1 MSYILDALKK
11 SEYERNLGRNLAPG
25 DGVPG
30 VAAPRPLWPRI
41 VGLLLAL
48 NLLGIAL
55 MVWWPEG
62 ESASSEVAAV
72 SDAASTASAPAPA
85 AVETDSADPRPAS
98 VAPTPVAPL
107 AEVAAPTAPALTE
120 TAHVAPPPKAPAARI
135 DDAPPLRLLPAEF
148 QSTLPPLQVNI
159 HVYGEDASARLL
171 YINDRQARVGEFVHE
186 GVRVEAIVADG
197 AVLSYRGRLFKLPR
211 PN

>member
-41 VGLLLAL
+41 VGFLLGL

-62 ESASSEVAAV
+62 ESTSGEVAAIG
-72 SDAASTASAPAPA
+72 DAANVQTPT
-85 AVETDSADPRPAS
+85 AVETENVAPLPAS

-107 AEVAAPTAPALTE
+107 AEVATPTVPTRKETTRLAPA
-120 TAHVAPPPKAPAARI
+120 PQAPAARVE
-135 DDAPPLRLLPAEF
+135 DAPQLRLLPAEF

-186 GVRVEAIVADG
+186 GVRVEAIVPDG

>member
-30 VAAPRPLWPRI
+30 VAAPRPLWPRV

-48 NLLGIAL
+48 NLIGIAL
-55 MVWWPEG
+55 MVWWPED
-62 ESASSEVAAV
+62 ESV
-72 SDAASTASAPAPA
+72 SVDVGAPTADATNAPA
-85 AVETDSADPRPAS
+85 AASPAAVAIESALPSSASAVPMPAVS
-98 VAPTPVAPL
+98 L
-107 AEVAAPTAPALTE
+107 AESIPAARRA
-120 TAHVAPPPKAPAARI
+120 APPPKAPPARL
-135 DDAPPLRLLPAEF
+135 DDAPPLRLLPVEF

-159 HVYGEDASARLL
+159 HVYGEDAAARLL
-171 YINDRQARVGEFVHE
+171 YINDRQARVGEFVGE
-186 GVRVEAIVADG
+186 GVRVEAIVPDG
-197 AVLSYRGRLFKLPR
+197 AVLSYRGRVFKLPR

>member
-30 VAAPRPLWPRI
+30 VAAPRPLWPRV

-48 NLLGIAL
+48 NLIGIAL
-55 MVWWPEG
+55 MVWWPED
-62 ESASSEVAAV
+62 ESVSVDVAAP
-72 SDAASTASAPAPA
+72 DAMSAPAAASPA
-85 AVETDSADPRPAS
+85 AVAIESAPAS
-98 VAPTPVAPL
+98 SASAAALPAASL
-107 AEVAAPTAPALTE
+107 AESIPPPARR
-120 TAHVAPPPKAPAARI
+120 AAPPPKAPPARL
-135 DDAPPLRLLPAEF
+135 DDAPPLRLLPVEF

-159 HVYGEDASARLL
+159 HVYGEDAAARLL
-171 YINDRQARVGEFVHE
+171 YINDRQARVGEFVGE
-186 GVRVEAIVADG
+186 GVRVEAIVPDG
-197 AVLSYRGRLFKLPR
+197 AVLSYRGRVFKLPR

>member
-25 DGVPG
+25 DGLPG
-30 VAAPRPLWPRI
+30 VAARRPLWPRI
-41 VGLLLAL
+41 VGFLLAL

-62 ESASSEVAAV
+62 EAGSSEVAAV
-72 SDAASTASAPAPA
+72 SDAPSTASAPAPA
-85 AVETDSADPRPAS
+85 ASTTESTDALPA
-98 VAPTPVAPL
+98 PVAPL
-107 AEVAAPTAPALTE
+107 AEVAAPTAPALKE
-120 TAHVAPPPKAPAARI
+120 TAHVAPPPKASVARI

-159 HVYGEDASARLL
+159 HVYGEDASTRLL
-171 YINDRQARVGEFVHE
+171 YINDRQARVGELVHD

>member
-25 DGVPG
+25 DGIPG
-30 VAAPRPLWPRI
+30 VAAPRPLWPRV
-41 VGLLLAL
+41 VGALLAL
-48 NLLGIAL
+48 NLMGIAL

-62 ESASSEVAAV
+62 EPDASIPAV
-72 SDAASTASAPAPA
+72 SEATSVPAPT
-85 AVETDSADPRPAS
+85 AVDVANTTALPPAT
-98 VAPTPVAPL
+98 APTPVVPL
-107 AEVAAPTAPALTE
+107 AEVAAPTAKEIAR
-120 TAHVAPPPKAPAARI
+120 VAPAPKAPAARI
-135 DDAPPLRLLPAEF
+135 EDAPQLRLLPAEF

>member
-30 VAAPRPLWPRI
+30 VAAPRPLWPRV

-62 ESASSEVAAV
+62 ESASGEGEAV
-72 SDAASTASAPAPA
+72 SDAANTASAPAPIA
-85 AVETDSADPRPAS
+85 TESAGPLPAS
-98 VAPTPVAPL
+98 AAPTPVAPL
-107 AEVAAPTAPALTE
+107 AEVAAPTAPALKE
-120 TAHVAPPPKAPAARI
+120 SGRLVPAPKAPAARI
-135 DDAPPLRLLPAEF
+135 EDAPQLRLLPAEF

-159 HVYGEDASARLL
+159 HVYGGDASARLL

-186 GVRVEAIVADG
+186 GVRVEAIVPDG